1 MQGLQLQRQAAE
13 GQAGERE
20 ALLQEVSS
28 RREVQ
33 RGGGQRV
40 QRQVQ
45 LRPQVVPM
53 LEQHIQL
60 LSGGQELVP
69 RSLGQ
74 S

>member
-1 MQGLQLQRQAAE
+1 MQGLQPQRQVAE

-20 ALLQEVSS
+20 APLQEVSS
-28 RREVQ
+28 RQEVQ

-40 QRQVQ
+40 QRQVL
-45 LRPQVVPM
+45 LRRQVVPR